1 MAYLRALGALGIR
14 ASTSLRGPR
23 TKTRRLPH
31 PFTEQSTLKYRSIMS
46 EGLFHSLWQLIES
59 YMLPSSTMKKA
70 FFGEYASIEQFGGL
84 EEPCMAGFEPPS

>member
-1 MAYLRALGALGIR
+1 
-14 ASTSLRGPR
+14 
-23 TKTRRLPH
+23 
-31 PFTEQSTLKYRSIMS
+31 MS

-70 FFGEYASIEQFGGL
+70 FFGDYASIEQFGGL